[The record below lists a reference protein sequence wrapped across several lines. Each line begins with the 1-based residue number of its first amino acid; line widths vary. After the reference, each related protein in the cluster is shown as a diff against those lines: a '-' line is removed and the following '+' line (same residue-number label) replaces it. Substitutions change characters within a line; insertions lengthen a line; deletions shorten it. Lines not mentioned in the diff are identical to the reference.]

1 MHRVLRARWLLPID
15 RPPISGGWIEC
26 GGGRIVRVGVDAPPT
41 GARDLGNVAVLP
53 GLVNAHTH
61 LELSWMAGRVPPAES
76 FGPWLR
82 QIIRERAAGP
92 PADDGAAI
100 AAAEHAIVTARESG
114 TVLVGDVC
122 NTLVSAPLV
131 KANGLGGVV
140 FHELLGF
147 NAADP
152 EGVVRDAWARVES
165 IERSLAAYG
174 SHAGADVRAGVVAHA
189 LYSASPALVTAVAR
203 RRRTAP
209 LSIHL
214 AESIDEVEFLRTGR
228 GMFRSLLRDLNAWNP
243 KWQAPEVDPA
253 EYLDQLKYLVPGCLV
268 VHGVHLTPAALERL
282 RERGAFIVTCPRSN
296 QWVGA
301 GTPPIAHFYASGVPV
316 AIGTDSLASV
326 ATLNMFDEIAAVRR
340 IAPEVSAPS
349 ILESA
354 TRVGADALGFSDDY
368 GTLTPGKRAAL
379 IAVRVPP
386 DVQDV
391 EEYLVGGIAR
401 EDIDVL

>member
-26 GGGRIVRVGVDAPPT
+26 AGGRIVSVGDGAPPSD
-41 GARDLGNVAVLP
+41 ARDLGDVAVLP

-76 FGPWLR
+76 FGLWLR
-82 QIIRERAAGP
+82 QIIRERAGGP
-92 PADDGAAI
+92 AADDGAAI
-100 AAAEHAIVTARESG
+100 AAAEHAIISARESG
-114 TVLVGDVC
+114 TVLIGDVC
-122 NTLVSAPLV
+122 NKLVNAPLL

-140 FHELLGF
+140 FHEMLGF
-147 NAADP
+147 NATDP
-152 EGVVRDAWARVES
+152 EGFVRDAWARVES
-165 IERSLAAYG
+165 VERTFAAFG
-174 SHAGADVRAGVVAHA
+174 NHEDANVRAGVVAHA
-189 LYSASPALVTAVAR
+189 LYSVSPALVTAIAR
-203 RRRTAP
+203 SKRTAP

-214 AESIDEVEFLRTGR
+214 AESIDEVEFLETGR
-228 GMFRSLLRDLNAWNP
+228 GMFRSLLRDLDAWNP
-243 KWQAPEVDPA
+243 KWRAPHMDPV
-253 EYLDQLKYLVPGCLV
+253 EYLDQLNYLVPGCVV
-268 VHGVHLTPAALERL
+268 VHGVHLTPSALERL
-282 RERGAFIVTCPRSN
+282 RDCGAFLVTCPRSN

-301 GTPPIAHFYASGVPV
+301 GTPPIAHFYASGVSV

-354 TRVGADALGFSDDY
+354 TRMGAEALGFSDDY

-386 DVQDV
+386 GVQDV

>member
-1 MHRVLRARWLLPID
+1 MQCVLRARWLLPID

-26 GGGRIVRVGVDAPPT
+26 DGGRIIRVAGDTAPA
-41 GARDLGNVAVLP
+41 GARDLGDVAVLP

-92 PADDGAAI
+92 APDDGDAI
-100 AAAEHAIVTARESG
+100 AAAEHAIISARQSG

-122 NTLVSAPLV
+122 NRLVSAPLV
-131 KANGLGGVV
+131 KANGLGGII

-147 NAADP
+147 NATDP
-152 EGVVRDAWARVES
+152 EVVVRDAWARVEGV
-165 IERSLAAYG
+165 ERSLAAFG
-174 SHAGADVRAGVVAHA
+174 DHADVRAGVVAHA
-189 LYSASPALVTAVAR
+189 LYSVSPALVTAIAR
-203 RRRTAP
+203 GKRTPP

-214 AESIDEVEFLRTGR
+214 AESIDEVEFLKTGR

-243 KWQAPEVDPA
+243 KWRPPEVDPA

-268 VHGVHLTPAALERL
+268 VHGVHLTPSALERL
-282 RERGAFIVTCPRSN
+282 RDRGAFIVTCPRSN

-301 GTPPIAHFYASGVPV
+301 GTPPLAHFYASGVPV
-316 AIGTDSLASV
+316 AIGTDSLASA

-340 IAPEVSAPS
+340 IAPEVSAAS

-354 TRVGADALGFSDDY
+354 TRVGAEALGFSDDY
-368 GTLTPGKRAAL
+368 GTLTQGKRAAL

-386 DVQDV
+386 DVRDV